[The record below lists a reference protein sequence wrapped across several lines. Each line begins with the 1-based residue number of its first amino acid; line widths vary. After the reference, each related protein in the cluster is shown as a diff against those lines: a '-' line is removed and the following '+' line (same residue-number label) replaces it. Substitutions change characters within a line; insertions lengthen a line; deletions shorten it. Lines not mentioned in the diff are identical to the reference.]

1 MVSSE
6 TSRYAL
12 IITPSK
18 HPYENKPMLCKMCVV
33 PVFDLFGFR
42 SPGAVDCQG
51 RQFLYAEP
59 RQDEEVVR
67 PDAGKV

>member
-1 MVSSE
+1 
-6 TSRYAL
+6 
-12 IITPSK
+12 
-18 HPYENKPMLCKMCVV
+18 MCVV